1 MSPRLHPRDRTTSY
15 VMSLESFGQQL
26 RTSREQKQLTLA
38 AISDATRI
46 NQKFLEAIENG
57 KFSILPQAYVRAFI
71 RAYAKTVDLDS
82 EEAIRRYDEEN
93 REIQSAAEQWIARS
107 RPGTATPFDALKQRQ
122 PVLSLLKHLEL
133 LLQGLTVLAI
143 VAVAYFS
150 YTTADSVPPETLQEV
165 PFDSVV
171 RETEAATSPEKKAR
185 PATLPMSS
193 PLSDSLRLEIT
204 TLDSVWMTI
213 DIDQDR
219 KGEYLF
225 APNRKHSWAAREQ
238 FVISMGNA
246 GNATFRLNGKDL
258 GALGRKGAVVRGLLI
273 TDDGIRAE
281 P

>member
-1 MSPRLHPRDRTTSY
+1 
-15 VMSLESFGQQL
+15 MSLESFGRQL
-26 RTSREQKQLTLA
+26 RTSREQKQMTLA

-46 NQKFLEAIENG
+46 NHKFLEAIENG

-71 RAYAKTVDLDS
+71 RAYAKAVDLDAD
-82 EEAIRRYDEEN
+82 EAIRRYDEEN

-107 RPGTATPFDALKQRQ
+107 RPAPAAPSGTLKQR
-122 PVLSLLKHLEL
+122 PPLLSQLKHREL
-133 LLQGLTVLAI
+133 LLLGLTVLAI

-171 RETEAATSPEKKAR
+171 RETEAATSPEEQAK

-193 PLSDSLRLEIT
+193 PVSDSLRLEIT

-213 DIDQDR
+213 LIDEDR

-225 APNRKHSWAAREQ
+225 APNRKRSWAAREQ

-258 GALGRKGAVVRGLLI
+258 GALGRKGAVVRGVLI
-273 TDDGIRAE
+273 TDDGIHAQ